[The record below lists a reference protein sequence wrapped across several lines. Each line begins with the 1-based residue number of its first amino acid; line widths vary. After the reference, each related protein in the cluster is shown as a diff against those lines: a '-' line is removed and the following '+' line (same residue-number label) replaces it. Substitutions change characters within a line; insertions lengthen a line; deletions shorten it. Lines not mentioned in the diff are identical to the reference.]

1 MNISLPS
8 MYIWQQKVFFNLLKN
23 WKGTF
28 HVVKSRRQCGKS
40 VLEEIIALYST
51 LSKDKQRCYVLE
63 PTFNQCDRLMN
74 DLLEMVKGKPF
85 YKNHNYVKRTIN
97 FKNGSQIRLFSA
109 EQGEEALRG
118 YTCEILLIDETGYIS
133 NKIINAVLPYV
144 NVSNGPVVMVST
156 PRGRSGI
163 FYDYYVMGN
172 DPTKPLVFSYD
183 WALEDVS
190 ALLSPERLELYRAS
204 MDVLAF
210 RTDYEGQ
217 FLDGL
222 SRFFG
227 DFSKC
232 VYNKPSICNEPVVF
246 GIDWA
251 GATGGDYTAISI
263 IGISGDRS
271 KDNYNHG
278 KIILENYLSCWV
290 WN

>member
-1 MNISLPS
+1 MS
-8 MYIWQQKVFFNLLKN
+8 
-23 WKGTF
+23 
-28 HVVKSRRQCGKS
+28 
-40 VLEEIIALYST
+40 
-51 LSKDKQRCYVLE
+51 
-63 PTFNQCDRLMN
+63 

-85 YKNHNYVKRTIN
+85 YKNNNYVKRTIN

-183 WALEDVS
+183 WSTEDVS

-204 MDVLAF
+204 MDALAF
-210 RTDYEGQ
+210 RTDYEG
-217 FLDGL
+217 
-222 SRFFG
+222 
-227 DFSKC
+227 
-232 VYNKPSICNEPVVF
+232 
-246 GIDWA
+246 
-251 GATGGDYTAISI
+251 
-263 IGISGDRS
+263 
-271 KDNYNHG
+271 
-278 KIILENYLSCWV
+278 
-290 WN
+290 